1 MIHILSTDADWTHWF
16 FYERTYLTRD
26 FIWINIR
33 LKHCILFC
41 RKPNHM
47 NSSQKCLWKC
57 QVSLTNR
64 QLLIYIFVWKWTWL
78 IKTSWLTMSS
88 CYFSDFFLCS
98 TLRAEND
105 IEIAISRTLK
115 WLNKTRDIQKKNR
128 TKEKRIFVSVELT
141 ARAHR
146 LHQARGEKY
155 SVL

>member
-1 MIHILSTDADWTHWF
+1 MDMTDKNQ
-16 FYERTYLTRD
+16 L
-26 FIWINIR
+26 INNEFV
-33 LKHCILFC
+33 LF
-41 RKPNHM
+41 
-47 NSSQKCLWKC
+47 LG
-57 QVSLTNR
+57 
-64 QLLIYIFVWKWTWL
+64 
-78 IKTSWLTMSS
+78 
-88 CYFSDFFLCS
+88 FFLCS

-115 WLNKTRDIQKKNR
+115 WLNKTRDIQKKNNL